1 MLFHVHVKNLAL
13 IEQCDLYFHEGLN
26 ILTGETGAGK
36 SILIDSIQFALG
48 MRANKDM
55 IRTGAEY
62 AFVELVFVV
71 EEPECVGRL
80 QELEVQTEESQ
91 VIISRKIMNNR
102 SISKVNGETVT
113 AARLREISALLLDIH
128 GQHQH
133 QSLFRTE
140 KHLEILD
147 AFAGEKAAALKA
159 RIEKDY
165 KEYREVKKRLLSM
178 EIDENARMRE
188 IDFHQF
194 EIKEIEEACLLEGED
209 ERLEEIY
216 HKMCN
221 SRNIL
226 EGLGEAYNDIS
237 SGRISALELISSAV
251 GEVGKIKHLEE
262 ELADVYSQLADL
274 EALCEDAARE
284 VESYMSRLEFREE
297 EVRETEERLNQIN
310 RLKEK
315 YGKTIEDI
323 LEYQEKAS
331 RELER
336 FIHMEE
342 EREVCRKQ
350 EEDLLG
356 KLGSNAD
363 KLTQVRKKEAKK
375 LEKAIVEA
383 LQGLNFLNVDFSV
396 VFVKQREVTGN
407 GQDAVEFMISTNPG
421 EEKKPLHKIASGGE
435 LSRIM
440 LGIKTILAD
449 KDKIEAIIFD
459 EIDTGISG
467 RTAQLAAVKMKEI
480 SRSHQVICITHLPQ
494 IASMCDYHY
503 YIEKHVEQ
511 EKTVTKVRLLE
522 EQESVEELARMLGGE
537 KITKAA
543 LENAKEMKRT
553 AKE

>member
-71 EEPECVGRL
+71 EEPECVKKL
-80 QELEVQTEESQ
+80 QELDVQTEEGQ

-102 SISKVNGETVT
+102 SISKVNGETVS
-113 AARLREISALLLDIH
+113 AARLREVSALLLDIH
-128 GQHQH
+128 GQHEH

-147 AFAGEKAAALKA
+147 AFAGERATTLKTK
-159 RIEKDY
+159 IEKDY
-165 KEYREVKKRLLSM
+165 KEYREVEKRLKSM
-178 EIDENARMRE
+178 EIDENARLRE

-194 EIKEIEEACLLEGED
+194 EIKEIEDACLLKGED

-216 HKMCN
+216 RTMCN
-221 SRNIL
+221 SRKIL
-226 EGLGEAYNDIS
+226 EGLGESYNAIS
-237 SGRISALELISSAV
+237 SGRVSALELISSAV

-262 ELADVYSQLADL
+262 GLEDMYSQLADL
-274 EALCEDAARE
+274 ESLCEDVARE
-284 VESYMSRLEFREE
+284 MEGFMSRLEFREE
-297 EVRETEERLNQIN
+297 EVSETEERLNQIN

-323 LEYQEKAS
+323 LQYQEKAS
-331 RELER
+331 QELEQ

-342 EREVCRKQ
+342 EREACKLQ
-350 EEDLLG
+350 KDSLLA
-356 KLGSNAD
+356 KLVSNAD
-363 KLTQVRKKEAKK
+363 KLTQIRKKEAKK

-383 LQGLNFLNVDFSV
+383 LQGLNFLDVDFSV
-396 VFVKQREVTGN
+396 SFVKHTEVTSN

-494 IASMCDYHY
+494 IASMCDWHY
-503 YIEKHVEQ
+503 YIEKHVERD
-511 EKTVTKVRLLE
+511 KTVTKVRLLE

>member
-48 MRANKDM
+48 MRVNKDM

-62 AFVELVFVV
+62 AFVELVFAV
-71 EEPECVGRL
+71 EEPECIKGL
-80 QELEVQTEESQ
+80 QELDVQPEEQQ
-91 VIISRKIMNNR
+91 VVISRKIMNNR
-102 SISKVNGETVT
+102 SISKVNGETVS

-128 GQHQH
+128 GQHEH
-133 QSLFRTE
+133 QSLFRIE
-140 KHLEILD
+140 KHLQILD

-159 RIEKDY
+159 KIEKDY
-165 KEYREVKKRLLSM
+165 NEYKEARKRVQSM

-194 EIKEIEEACLLEGED
+194 EIKEIEEACLQEGED

-216 HKMCN
+216 HTMCN

-226 EGLGEAYNDIS
+226 EGLGEAYNNIS
-237 SGRISALELISSAV
+237 SGRISALELISNAV

-262 ELADVYSQLADL
+262 GLEEMYSQLADL
-274 EALCEDAARE
+274 ESLCEDAARE
-284 VESYMSRLEFREE
+284 VEGFMSRLEFREE
-297 EVRETEERLNQIN
+297 EVQETEERLNQIN

-315 YGKTIEDI
+315 YGKTVGDI
-323 LEYQEKAS
+323 LDYQEKANQ
-331 RELER
+331 ELEQLL
-336 FIHMEE
+336 HMEE
-342 EREVCRKQ
+342 ERETWNKKK
-350 EEDLLG
+350 EELLC
-356 KLGSNAD
+356 KLHDNAD
-363 KLTQVRKKEAKK
+363 KLTQIRKKEAKK

-383 LQGLNFLNVDFSV
+383 LQGLNFLDVDFSV
-396 VFVKQREVTGN
+396 VFEKQKEVTSN
-407 GQDAVEFMISTNPG
+407 GQDVVEFMISTNPG

-467 RTAQLAAVKMKEI
+467 KTAQLTAIKMKQI
-480 SRSHQVICITHLPQ
+480 SKSHQVICITHLPQ
-494 IASMCDYHY
+494 IASMSDWHY

-511 EKTVTKVRLLE
+511 DKTVTQVRLLE
-522 EQESVEELARMLGGE
+522 EKESVEELARMLGGE
-537 KITKAA
+537 KISKAA
-543 LENAKEMKRT
+543 LENAKEMKKM
-553 AKE
+553 AKG